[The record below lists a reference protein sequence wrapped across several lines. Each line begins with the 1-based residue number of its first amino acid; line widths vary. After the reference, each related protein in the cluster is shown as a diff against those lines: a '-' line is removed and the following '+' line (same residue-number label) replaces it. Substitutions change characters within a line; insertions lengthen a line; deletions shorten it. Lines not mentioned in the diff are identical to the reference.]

1 MSGKGSNSVKLR
13 HYNERFVLDAIR
25 RLREASKSD
34 LARAASLTPAAV
46 AAIVDGLEAA
56 GFVKQVGKR
65 FGQRGTPSILYRLN
79 PMRLYSAGMK
89 IGRRALQA
97 VLVDLDGETQG
108 WEEHEYDFPDPS
120 VVLKAG
126 NAALATFMQQIE
138 RRPETDLAGLG
149 IGAPYFLGGWSEELG
164 FPDDLDSRWNRV
176 DLTRFFDLSPKIPVF
191 VENDASAAALAE
203 LLLGVGSGFKDFMH
217 ISIDTF
223 VGGGLVQNGRLH
235 TGAHGNSAALGPL
248 PVSASGLDS
257 MAGKHTR
264 YGSLLHRASIYV
276 LVEHLRSRGVE
287 INRVRELEPL
297 AAAARE
303 PLSEWMDD
311 CAGALAEAIIAI
323 TSVIDL
329 EAIILDSILP
339 RSVHLDLLGRVQRA
353 FARAAAVGIVP
364 PEIISGQF
372 GSTASPIGAAT
383 LPISAIIAPDSNTL
397 MLGKQKEHMTGSL
410 SALAI

>member
-25 RLREASKSD
+25 RLREASKSE

-46 AAIVDGLEAA
+46 AAIVDRLEAA

-79 PMRLYSAGMK
+79 PKRLNSIGIK

-97 VLVDLDGETQG
+97 VMIDLEGEVQG
-108 WEEHEYDFPDPS
+108 WEEHEYDFPDPT
-120 VVLKAG
+120 VVLKVG
-126 NAALATFMQQIE
+126 NAALATLMHQAD
-138 RRPETDLAGLG
+138 RSMETEIAGLG

-164 FPDDLDSRWNRV
+164 FPGDLDTRWTRV
-176 DLTRFFDLSPKIPVF
+176 DLAAFFEVDKKLPVF

-203 LLLGVGSGFKDFMH
+203 LNLGVGSGFKDFMH

-223 VGGGLVQNGRLH
+223 VGGGLVQNGQLH

-248 PVSASGLDS
+248 PVSASNLNS
-257 MAGKHTR
+257 VAGQHTR
-264 YGSLLHRASIYV
+264 FRSLLHRASIYV
-276 LVEHLRSRGVE
+276 LVNHLRAHGVE

-297 AAAARE
+297 ASLARE
-303 PLSEWMDD
+303 PLVEWMDD

-323 TSVIDL
+323 TSIIDL

-339 RSVHLDLLGRVQRA
+339 RTIHLDLLSRVQRE
-353 FARAAAVGIVP
+353 FTRAGAVGIVP

-372 GSTASPIGAAT
+372 GATASPVGAAT
-383 LPISAIIAPDSNTL
+383 LPISALIAPDSDTL
-397 MLGKQKEHMTGSL
+397 MLGKHKRGLGNSL
-410 SALAI
+410 SVL